1 MTPLP
6 ILLGAGIGAIMGL
19 TGAGGGVLAV
29 PALVFFVGLPFA
41 EAGPA
46 ALVSVAIAGAIGSA
60 EALKRGLVRYRA
72 AAFMAFFGVLL
83 APTGLRV
90 ARVSPERWL
99 LAAFAV
105 VLLIVAARM
114 LARAGDDRATA
125 SRDVPCRMDPA
136 TGRLHWT
143 PRAAATL
150 GAIGATAGF
159 LTGLLGV
166 GGGFMIVPALR
177 RFTDITMQGVV
188 ATSLAVTTLVA
199 TGTVATTVVHG
210 HPPPWG
216 VAAPFAAG
224 AVGGMVAGRLLVR
237 RLKAAHL
244 QRIFGALAAVTAVAV
259 AFRAFQGA

>member
-1 MTPLP
+1 MSALAV
-6 ILLGAGIGAIMGL
+6 LLGAGVGAIMGL

-29 PALVFFVGLPFA
+29 PAMVFFLGLTLP
-41 EAGPA
+41 EAAPA

-60 EALKRGLVRYRA
+60 EGLKRKLVRYRA
-72 AAFMAFFGVLL
+72 AGFMALFGVAL
-83 APTGLRV
+83 APFGLAL

-99 LAAFAV
+99 LLAFAA
-105 VLLIVAARM
+105 VLVIVASRM
-114 LARAGDDRATA
+114 LLRPRTDGPPDH
-125 SRDVPCRMDPA
+125 DVPCRMDPA

-143 PRAAATL
+143 PLVAATL

-199 TGTVATTVVHG
+199 GGTVATTLVNG
-210 HPPPWG
+210 HPPPWS

-237 RLKAAHL
+237 RLQAVHL
-244 QRIFGALAAVTAVAV
+244 QRIFGALAAATAVAV
-259 AFRAFQGA
+259 AFRAFS

>member
-1 MTPLP
+1 
-6 ILLGAGIGAIMGL
+6 MGL

-29 PALVFFVGLPFA
+29 PALVFFVGLPFTD
-41 EAGPA
+41 AGPA
-46 ALVSVAIAGAIGSA
+46 ALVSVALAGALGSA
-60 EALKRGLVRYRA
+60 EGLKRGLVRYRA
-72 AAFMAFFGVLL
+72 AGFMALFGVAL
-83 APTGLRV
+83 APAGLRV

-99 LAAFAV
+99 LAGFAV

-114 LARAGDDRATA
+114 LFRPSGDAA
-125 SRDVPCRMDPA
+125 SGDRDVACRMDPA

-143 PRAAATL
+143 PRVAATL

-199 TGTVATTVVHG
+199 TGTVATTILHG
-210 HPPPWG
+210 HPPPWS
-216 VAAPFAAG
+216 VAMPFAGG
-224 AVGGMVAGRLLVR
+224 ALVGMVVGRLLVR
-237 RLKAAHL
+237 RLQAAHL
-244 QRIFGALAAVTAVAV
+244 QRLFGALAAVTAVAV
-259 AFRAFQGA
+259 AFRAFS

>member
-1 MTPLP
+1 MTLLP
-6 ILLGAGIGAIMGL
+6 VLLGAGVGAIMGL

-29 PALVFFVGLPFA
+29 PALVFFVGLPFTD
-41 EAGPA
+41 AGPA
-46 ALVSVAIAGAIGSA
+46 ALVSVAVAGAIGSA

-72 AAFMAFFGVLL
+72 AGFMALFGVSL

-99 LAAFAV
+99 LVAFSV

-114 LARAGDDRATA
+114 LLKAGDDRGGLA
-125 SRDVPCRMDPA
+125 RDVPCRMDPA
-136 TGRLHWT
+136 TGRLRWT
-143 PRAAATL
+143 PIAAATL
-150 GAIGATAGF
+150 AAIGATAGF

-199 TGTVATTVVHG
+199 TGTVATTVLHG

-216 VAAPFAAG
+216 VAAPFAGG
-224 AVGGMVAGRLLVR
+224 AVCGMVGGRLLVR
-237 RLKAAHL
+237 RLQATHL

>member
-1 MTPLP
+1 MTLLSA
-6 ILLGAGIGAIMGL
+6 LLGAGIGAIMGL

-29 PALVFFVGLPFA
+29 PALVFFVGLPFT

-72 AAFMAFFGVLL
+72 AAFMALFGVAL

-90 ARVSPERWL
+90 ARVSPERLL
-99 LAAFAV
+99 LAAFSV

-114 LARAGDDRATA
+114 LFKSGDARAAGEG
-125 SRDVPCRMDPA
+125 VPCRMDPA

-143 PRAAATL
+143 PAAAATL
-150 GAIGATAGF
+150 AAIGATAGF

-199 TGTVATTVVHG
+199 TGTVATTVLHG
-210 HPPPWG
+210 HPPPWS
-216 VAAPFAAG
+216 VAAPFAGG
-224 AVGGMVAGRLLVR
+224 AVCGMVGGRLLVR
-237 RLKAAHL
+237 RLQATQL